1 MQRYLRQLEMGWH
14 VIALTL
20 LSGAFVPL
28 WRLQTAG
35 SASQGDTV
43 QQAVLLLSYGGLILL
58 PWHWPQIQKSFIKGW
73 LLWLVIGIAV
83 ISVLWSQDP
92 ALTLRRSFAL
102 LLATLYGLLLAVRYP
117 FAAILRLI
125 GVTMAI
131 IVGTSLLSIAFG
143 ADWAVMGHPHPGAW
157 QGVMFHKNALG
168 RIAVLALI
176 VFGVLAQQTR
186 WPWQIGWRVLAIS
199 ALALIV
205 GARSATALVVT
216 VALITIWMVAYGVRS
231 LAKDERRQGVALAS
245 SIAIP
250 VGMLVVFYWPE
261 IADLLG
267 RDPELTG
274 RLPLWSSLL
283 AIGWSQPL
291 LGYGYGAFWLDTSRM
306 MALDV
311 ALMRMRFWWAEHAHN
326 GYLDVWLEI
335 GIIGLIPVV
344 FLVASVWRDGFHK
357 VLQGAFQPKPLFIF
371 LFTSFLVIYNLSEAV
386 LIEANLAKALFWII
400 FSWVYFAERLTSE
413 PTRTSLG

>member
-28 WRLQTAG
+28 WRLQTTG
-35 SASQGDTV
+35 SASQGDSV
-43 QQAVLLLSYGGLILL
+43 QQVVLLLSYSGLILL
-58 PWHWPQIQKSFIKGW
+58 PWHWPQIRKSFMQGW

-83 ISVLWSQDP
+83 ISVIWSQDP

-117 FAAILRLI
+117 FAAILRLL

-131 IVGTSLLSIAFG
+131 IVGTSVLSIALG

-186 WPWQIGWRVLAIS
+186 WPWQIGWGILAIN

-216 VALITIWMVAYGVRS
+216 VTLITIGMAAYGARFLS
-231 LAKDERRQGVALAS
+231 KDEQLQGIALTS
-245 SIAIP
+245 SIVIP
-250 VGMLVVFYWPE
+250 AGMLFVFYWPE

-283 AIGWSQPL
+283 GIGWSQPL
-291 LGYGYGAFWLDTSRM
+291 LGYGYGAFWVDPSRM

-335 GIIGLIPVV
+335 GIIGFIPVV
-344 FLVASVWRDGFHK
+344 FLVASVWRDAFHK
-357 VLQGAFQPKPLFIF
+357 ALQDAFQPKLLFIF
-371 LFTSFLVIYNLSEAV
+371 LFTSFLAIYNLSEAV

-400 FSWVYFAERLTSE
+400 FSWIYFAKRLSE
-413 PTRTSLG
+413 PTRASLG